1 MVGLDDG
8 WCGMHRLGLC
18 VLFPFGCENRWGA
31 HSECDVCDSAGGECD
46 WCCAVGRK
54 DHVAN
59 ALVWG
64 VDFDGYGVGEW
75 VVACGAQGLVFC
87 STVCVQVLHA
97 IIGMAERFMLLDVI
111 GMAERFMFSEVIGM
125 AARAGMLFAALSL
138 AKTSPHRRLWM
149 FLVHVQLRCS

>member
-1 MVGLDDG
+1 MVGLADG
-8 WCGMHRLGLC
+8 WRDMHWLGLC

-46 WCCAVGRK
+46 WRCAVGRN

-75 VVACGAQGLVFC
+75 VVACESQGLVFC
-87 STVCVQVLHA
+87 SMVCVQVLHA
-97 IIGMAERFMLLDVI
+97 FIVMAERFMLLK
-111 GMAERFMFSEVIGM
+111 VIGM

-149 FLVHVQLRCS
+149 FLVHVQLRS